1 MRMFL
6 RRIRTWTI
14 ADYATVIESLATAA
28 IVEAALRFC
37 SIETILGM
45 IETIRP
51 GHAATALDDHGRA
64 RLSRFAAAPYRLL
77 SPRLNCLRH
86 SLVLCAMLRR
96 RGAPARL
103 CIGVE
108 RQGDGLAAHAWVDVP
123 DLDRDG
129 ALSRFH
135 ELPRAWSA

>member
-1 MRMFL
+1 MRVLL
-6 RRIRTWTI
+6 RRLRAWTI
-14 ADYATVIESLATAA
+14 ADYAMVIESLATAA
-28 IVEAALRFC
+28 LVEIALRFC
-37 SIETILGM
+37 SIQTILGA

-51 GHAATALDDHGRA
+51 ERVATALDDGARA
-64 RLSRFAAAPYRLL
+64 RLSRIAAAPYRAT

-108 RQGDGLAAHAWVDVP
+108 RLGDGLAAHAWVDVP
-123 DLDRDG
+123 GMDRDDG
-129 ALSRFH
+129 LSRFR